1 MVMEFCDKC
10 GSLMHP
16 KRVNGRI
23 VLVCNSCGYVKDASN
38 VNMKLV
44 EKREKNPKEEL
55 VIVDSNVQVNVM
67 PRVKATCP
75 RCGNNEAYWWM
86 VQTRRGDEAP
96 TRFYRCT
103 KCNYTWREYE

>member
-1 MVMEFCDKC
+1 MQFCDKC
-10 GSLMHP
+10 GALMHP
-16 KRVNGRI
+16 RKVNGRV
-23 VLVCNSCGYVKDASN
+23 VLVCTSCGFVKDPSGAT
-38 VNMKLV
+38 MKIT
-44 EKREKNPKEEL
+44 ERREKDERSEIA
-55 VIVDSNVQVNVM
+55 VVDPDVAAKTM

>member
-10 GSLMHP
+10 GAMMYP
-16 KRVNGRI
+16 KRINGKV
-23 VLVCNSCGYVKDASN
+23 VLVCNSCGFVKDSLN
-38 VNMKLV
+38 TGMKFV
-44 EKREKNPKEEL
+44 EKREKNPKVEL
-55 VIVDSNVQVNVM
+55 VVVDSSTTVNVM
-67 PRVKATCP
+67 PKVKAICP
-75 RCGNNEAYWWM
+75 RCGNDEAYWWM